1 MSVINEYTFF
11 LNSKYR
17 SSGINAAPVWN
28 LDESIVLTDQ
38 NNYFECEVLNAEIPF
53 SFKSLQAPNN
63 TIPYTL
69 SAPQDS
75 INISGNITIQPGNY
89 SIINLLS
96 ELKTQLNTIVSTMQ
110 HKPTFTFTYDRE
122 SGRVTLDTSINS
134 SNHSMALTLR
144 WSQADVIAEYFGF
157 SFEDDTILSYNTSQ
171 VVTSVNYISPNH
183 VNVSPITSLILRSD
197 SLNQVSKNQEILVE
211 QKFTLSNILAKIY
224 VNSYYNS
231 WILWENDIGFSVRL
245 TNKSI
250 DFIQMYLTSQ
260 TYDNVLFDG
269 VSWKV
274 TIRIREIESP
284 IVTRMREARL
294 EKLFEVQQLQQQKDE
309 LMKQLEDIKNELLN
323 NDAKPS

>member
-28 LDESIVLTDQ
+28 LDESIILSDQ

-69 SAPQDS
+69 NAPQDS
-75 INISGNITIQPGNY
+75 INISNKITIQPGNY

-96 ELKTQLNTIVSTMQ
+96 ELKSQLNVIVASMA
-110 HKPTFTFTYDRE
+110 HPPSFTFTYDRE
-122 SGRVTLDTSINS
+122 SGRVTLDAAVQSG
-134 SNHSMALTLR
+134 NHSMTLTLK

-157 SFEDDTILSYNTSQ
+157 SYENDTALSYNTSQ
-171 VVTSVNYISPNH
+171 VITSINYISPNH

-197 SLNQVSKNQEILVE
+197 NLNQVSKNQEMLVE

-231 WILWENDIGFSVRL
+231 WILWENQNGFSIRL

-250 DFIQMYLTSQ
+250 DYIQMYLTSQ

-284 IVTRMREARL
+284 IVTRMKELKMARMA
-294 EKLFEVQQLQQQKDE
+294 EMQQLQTERDN
-309 LMKQLEDIKNELLN
+309 LIKQLEDIKADLN
-323 NDAKPS
+323 SQINPS